1 MLLAFA
7 CQKLFAH
14 LLCVLEKTSHRQQ
27 LSHFL
32 QPLDVRGMSSL
43 TDGRDHKRCSNVES
57 VFALLFFSC
66 QHLNLHIWGAS
77 RVNIALL
84 WSWFTKCVPWRLT
97 PNLNCQ
103 LGTARDWWWGIMIVY
118 MLHLHPIF
126 WCVLVMMLTVVWRS
140 VPEIKAAQQH
150 FWARWLDL
158 IRSEWVLLLPQSQ
171 QRFTVYWLM

>member
-1 MLLAFA
+1 MGETINVV
-7 CQKLFAH
+7 QM
-14 LLCVLEKTSHRQQ
+14 
-27 LSHFL
+27 LSH
-32 QPLDVRGMSSL
+32 SL
-43 TDGRDHKRCSNVES
+43 LSYFS
-57 VFALLFFSC
+57 VGQL
-66 QHLNLHIWGAS
+66 LNLHIWGAS

-118 MLHLHPIF
+118 VLHLHPIF

-150 FWARWLDL
+150 FWARWLFDQ
-158 IRSEWVLLLPQSQ
+158 IRVGFTSPSESAEIYCLLTDVTSCSKMVHSITYH
-171 QRFTVYWLM
+171 QRKKGQGALERKPNLVWL